1 MKKAKKLPQIYALFI
16 IGALLPQIL
25 GFNGSL
31 FDTFFKLCL
40 IGLLLLLLF
49 EKNAIRYF
57 DFYGVTYLALL
68 IASYS
73 LTFLGSNDSIGTFLE
88 NLIISILLVYLLYR
102 CPQNSSGLQVED
114 CLHFYSTYVYFILVA
129 CLYNMVIHYNSLLHI
144 MNLSVYG
151 GSNICS
157 FFDNKNT
164 FGVFLMFGVLG
175 ATILK
180 TITKQKRWLVIILI
194 CILNELMA
202 MCRTA
207 IVLSVGLFI
216 VGILI
221 DKTHRKRNAFL
232 LIFGISI
239 AIFIINTNSVI
250 GQYFTR
256 TLFGSTQS
264 LDARNDYI
272 QEMLPLIHGQYALW
286 GYGDIQASRLAATV
300 TGNKY
305 YHNTYLKLLISGGV
319 LRLWLYIMAL
329 ALAVRSG
336 MNVFWHHV
344 KIGGLCLL
352 SIVVYIVY
360 SCVEAVILFDTP
372 VVAMVATIFTISM
385 PILFCH
391 TETGEELQ

>member
-1 MKKAKKLPQIYALFI
+1 MKKTKKLPRIYAFFI

-31 FDTFFKLCL
+31 FDTLFKLCL
-40 IGLLLLLLF
+40 IGLLLLFLF
-49 EKNAIRYF
+49 EKRTIRYF
-57 DFYGVTYLALL
+57 DSYGVIYLALL
-68 IASYS
+68 ITSYS
-73 LTFLGSNDSIGTFLE
+73 LTFLANSDSIGTFLE

-102 CPQNSSGLQVED
+102 CPQNSEGLRLED
-114 CLHFYSTYVYFILVA
+114 CLRFYSIYVYFILIA
-129 CLYNMVIHYNSLLHI
+129 CLYNMIIHYNSLINI

-175 ATILK
+175 AMILK
-180 TITKQKRWLVIILI
+180 TITNQKRWLVIILI

-207 IVLSVGLFI
+207 IVLSAGLFI
-216 VGILI
+216 AGILI
-221 DKTHRKRNAFL
+221 DKTHRKRNTIFL
-232 LIFGISI
+232 LFGVVIT
-239 AIFIINTNSVI
+239 IFIINTNSGI

-264 LDARNDYI
+264 LDARNNYI
-272 QEMLPLIHGQYALW
+272 QEMLPLIHGQYAVW
-286 GYGDIQASRLAATV
+286 GYGDTQASRLAATV
-300 TGNKY
+300 TGNQY
-305 YHNTYLKLLISGGV
+305 YHNTYLKLLISGGI
-319 LRLWLYIMAL
+319 LRLWVYIMAL
-329 ALAVRSG
+329 ALAIRNG
-336 MNVFWHHV
+336 MNVFRYDAR
-344 KIGGLCLL
+344 IGGLCLL
-352 SIVVYIVY
+352 SIMVYIVY
-360 SCVEAVILFDTP
+360 SCVESVILFDTP

-391 TETGEELQ
+391 TRIGEES